1 MMTAAD
7 TVEEVRCGVKGDWF
21 CCKENAGDLTLT
33 VLYNYISG
41 IEISRRVYCIKQM
54 HDSIEVSL
62 LGPEAL
68 KELCHASNPKILE
81 AVKTDNKETLKWLLQ
96 QCPDLDINLSDLLA
110 SDTTPEDKS
119 TTPNEVEGELY
130 LCYWQCN

>member
-1 MMTAAD
+1 
-7 TVEEVRCGVKGDWF
+7 
-21 CCKENAGDLTLT
+21 
-33 VLYNYISG
+33 
-41 IEISRRVYCIKQM
+41 M

-96 QCPDLDINLSDLLA
+96 QCPDLDINLSDLSA

-130 LCYWQCN
+130 LCYWQYEHVHFVSFRALQGRFSVQGEMLWTIIIRIINRHSSNVHKVFYLSYL